1 MWNRQISMQIAQKMY
16 CNLRIHAAAAGAL
29 ACVWWGILY
38 PELCFSDSTYEQV
51 VADSG
56 EVEAKQGNY
65 QDILGAAGNEIVIKS
80 RLLEWIESK
89 IEKH

>member
-1 MWNRQISMQIAQKMY
+1 MWNRQIIMQITQKMY